1 MLSMLTA
8 TILVIEPSAAVAD
21 VVAEI
26 LHDEGYTVTT
36 VVDGAHALMV
46 LQEERPALILLD
58 TKVRGPSGTT
68 IVADLCSAEWVDI
81 PIVLLATDARE
92 AEVLIGVRVHE
103 YLVKP
108 FDIDVLLAGVSR
120 WCAVREEV
128 ATTSA

>member
-1 MLSMLTA
+1 MLTA

-21 VVAEI
+21 VIAEI
-26 LHDEGYTVTT
+26 LQDAGYAVTT
-36 VVDGAHALMV
+36 VADGAHALMV

-68 IVADLCSAEWVDI
+68 VVADLSSAEWVDI

-92 AEVLIGVRVHE
+92 AETLIGIRVRE

>member
-1 MLSMLTA
+1 MLA
-8 TILVIEPSAAVAD
+8 TMILVIEPSAAVAD
-21 VVAEI
+21 VIAEI
-26 LHDEGYTVTT
+26 LQDAGYAVTT
-36 VVDGAHALMV
+36 VADGAHALMV